1 MKKIYVHFFRILLF
15 YLLLFFFA
23 RFLFIVVNRSDE
35 TGFSWLKA
43 LPAFL
48 HGMRMDISVVAYVFL
63 PVLFLL
69 GLFLIH
75 PMNWMRK
82 VEYYYHLFILFLFF
96 WMLPANILLYH
107 FWGSLLNFRSLSYL
121 KDFSEISASFNLK
134 QLILGVLALS
144 IFFILIFYCFK
155 KYSFRILPAVI
166 DKPPIKLLGYLGLIS
181 LTVISIRGGLQ
192 KLPMNESLISF
203 SENNFIN
210 QSAINPAWHLANDVY
225 RAGIFEGNPFENRPL
240 KEAEEIVKKLY
251 LCDKDSFPEILTNFK
266 PNIVFIILESFTA
279 DIVEQLGGEKG
290 VTPSLNNLIQEGIF
304 FNSIYASGTRTDQGI
319 VSLLNGW
326 PATPYYSI
334 MRSTEKSNKLPSL
347 PKTFLE
353 KGYST
358 SFYYG
363 GESNFSNLNVYCIN
377 QEFQSIIDKK
387 NFADSIDG
395 SGWGV
400 ADEYVFNRHL
410 TDLSATKE
418 PFFSTLMTLSSHEPF
433 VVPGPTRFPGE
444 EEADKFRNSVSYTD
458 AMLGDYI
465 MNAKNKP
472 WFKNTLFIIAADHGH
487 HLPRHTNVYYP
498 ESHRIPLL
506 FYGEVIKPE
515 FRGAI
520 VTKLGGHHDLAG
532 TLLPQLRMKEADMF
546 EWSKNLLNPTVNQ
559 FAYYQIDHLLGWVD
573 QPYWFG
579 YSYNRNKFIA
589 RSYSVS
595 KEKLEV
601 MKVNGQAFV
610 QVLFDRYRK
619 Y

>member
-1 MKKIYVHFFRILLF
+1 MKKIYIHFFRILIF

-23 RFLFIVVNRSDE
+23 RFVFIVVNHNEDK
-35 TGFSWLKA
+35 GFSWLKS

-48 HGMRMDISVVAYVFL
+48 HGMRMDISVVAYIFL
-63 PVLFLL
+63 PALLFL
-69 GLFLIH
+69 GLFLIR
-75 PMNWMRK
+75 PMNWIK
-82 VEYYYHLFILFLFF
+82 KAEYYYHLFALFLFF

-107 FWGSLLNFRSLSYL
+107 YWNSLLNFRSLSYL
-121 KDFSEISASFNLK
+121 KDFSEISSSFNST
-134 QLILGVLALS
+134 QLIVGILTLS
-144 IFFILIFYCFK
+144 VFFVLIFYCFK
-155 KYSFRILPAVI
+155 KYSFRFLHAAS
-166 DKPPIKLLGYLGLIS
+166 DKFQLKLGGYLLLIVLS
-181 LTVISIRGGLQ
+181 VISIRGGLQ

-203 SENNFIN
+203 SDNNFIN

-225 RAGIFEGNPFENRPL
+225 RAGIFEGNPFETRPL
-240 KEAEEIVKKLY
+240 VEAEEITKKLFS
-251 LCDKDSFPEILTNFK
+251 CDKDSFPEILTTKN

-290 VTPSLNNLIQEGIF
+290 ITPSLNNLIQEGVF

-347 PKTFLE
+347 PKIFLE

-377 QEFQSIIDKK
+377 QKFQSIIDRK

-400 ADEYVFNRHL
+400 ADEYVLKRQL
-410 TDLSATKE
+410 ADLSKMKE
-418 PFFSTLMTLSSHEPF
+418 PFFSALMTLSSHEPF
-433 VVPGPTRFPGE
+433 VVPGPNRFPGE
-444 EEADKFRNSVSYTD
+444 SEADKFRNSVAYTD
-458 AMLGDYI
+458 AMLGDYFLK
-465 MNAKNKP
+465 AKSES
-472 WFKNTLFIIAADHGH
+472 WFQNTLFIIAADHGH
-487 HLPRHTNVYYP
+487 HLPRQTNVYYP

-506 FYGEVIKPE
+506 LFGDVIKPE
-515 FRGAI
+515 FRGAT
-520 VTKLGGHHDLAG
+520 VTKLGGHHDVAG
-532 TLLPQLRMKEADMF
+532 TLLPQLGMKDADQF

-573 QPYWFG
+573 GKYWFG

-595 KEKLEV
+595 VKQLDV
-601 MKVNGQAFV
+601 MKENGQAFV
-610 QVLFDRYRK
+610 QVLFDRYRR